1 MQLPD
6 TFHSTKSASFL
17 VSGNSQSTRKRQI
30 KEDTSLQLHWL
41 LPREKRWCCWR
52 GEVLCKKVTQFLG
65 TKRFDSPMEDGS
77 SCLLLYMWASSTLFS
92 FSMWSGKEVSLDYLS
107 ESSQWTEKITK
118 VLSSLVLTCTPIS
131 NYMYAVDN
139 ALRFLEVIWYQF
151 LNVQDSTAVLQW
163 KFSSCMRSSRTIRLI
178 IIFSS

>member
-1 MQLPD
+1 MVS
-6 TFHSTKSASFL
+6 STVMTYKG
-17 VSGNSQSTRKRQI
+17 VT
-30 KEDTSLQLHWL
+30 L
-41 LPREKRWCCWR
+41 LK
-52 GEVLCKKVTQFLG
+52 TQFLNNITVFVL
-65 TKRFDSPMEDGS
+65 TKLQSSWALQSLTLLYSSFLLLNMWGS
-77 SCLLLYMWASSTLFS
+77 SILFS
-92 FSMWSGKEVSLDYLS
+92 FCMWSGKEVSLDYLS

-151 LNVQDSTAVLQW
+151 LNVQDSTAVSQW

>member
-1 MQLPD
+1 MVS
-6 TFHSTKSASFL
+6 STVMTYKG
-17 VSGNSQSTRKRQI
+17 VT
-30 KEDTSLQLHWL
+30 L
-41 LPREKRWCCWR
+41 LK
-52 GEVLCKKVTQFLG
+52 TQFLNNITVFVL
-65 TKRFDSPMEDGS
+65 TKLQSSWALQSLTLLYSSFLLLNMWGS
-77 SCLLLYMWASSTLFS
+77 SILFS
-92 FSMWSGKEVSLDYLS
+92 FCMWSGKEVSLDYLS

-131 NYMYAVDN
+131 NFMYAVDN

-151 LNVQDSTAVLQW
+151 LNVQDSTAVSQW

>member
-1 MQLPD
+1 MVS
-6 TFHSTKSASFL
+6 STVMTYKG
-17 VSGNSQSTRKRQI
+17 VT
-30 KEDTSLQLHWL
+30 L
-41 LPREKRWCCWR
+41 LK
-52 GEVLCKKVTQFLG
+52 TQFLNNITVFVL
-65 TKRFDSPMEDGS
+65 TKLQSSWALQSLTLLYSSFLLLNMWGS
-77 SCLLLYMWASSTLFS
+77 SILFS
-92 FSMWSGKEVSLDYLS
+92 FCMWSGKEVSLDYLS

-151 LNVQDSTAVLQW
+151 LNVQDSTAVSQW
-163 KFSSCMRSSRTIRLI
+163 KFSSCMRSNRTIRLI

>member
-1 MQLPD
+1 MMYKGV
-6 TFHSTKSASFL
+6 T
-17 VSGNSQSTRKRQI
+17 
-30 KEDTSLQLHWL
+30 L
-41 LPREKRWCCWR
+41 LK
-52 GEVLCKKVTQFLG
+52 TQFLNNITVFVL
-65 TKRFDSPMEDGS
+65 TKLQSSWALQSLTLLYSSFLLLNMWGS
-77 SCLLLYMWASSTLFS
+77 SILFS
-92 FSMWSGKEVSLDYLS
+92 FCMWSGKEVSLDYLS

-131 NYMYAVDN
+131 NFMYAVDN

-151 LNVQDSTAVLQW
+151 LNVQDSTAVSQW